1 MSFATVRQSK
11 SRQLKETIRPR
22 ESTNQPNQFFI
33 MSDFY
38 ETNLIAYENKL
49 DLLHD
54 KWNKKYYAYVEAF
67 KNRLREEK
75 DVIYNDWVDTLDE
88 LLELVNSHHKDGLK
102 VRIRRFITPEEDPNF
117 WYAEPQHQI

>member
-1 MSFATVRQSK
+1 
-11 SRQLKETIRPR
+11 
-22 ESTNQPNQFFI
+22 

-38 ETNLIAYENKL
+38 ETDSIAYENKL
-49 DLLHD
+49 DLLHSE
-54 KWNKKYYAYVEAF
+54 WNRKYYAYIEAF

-88 LLELVNSHHKDGLK
+88 LLELVSSHHKDGLK
-102 VRIRRFITPEEDPNF
+102 VRIRRFTNPEEDPDF

>member
-1 MSFATVRQSK
+1 
-11 SRQLKETIRPR
+11 
-22 ESTNQPNQFFI
+22 

-38 ETNLIAYENKL
+38 ETDSIAYENKL
-49 DLLHD
+49 DLLHSE
-54 KWNKKYYAYVEAF
+54 WNRKYYAYIEAF

>member
-1 MSFATVRQSK
+1 
-11 SRQLKETIRPR
+11 
-22 ESTNQPNQFFI
+22 

-38 ETNLIAYENKL
+38 ETNLIAYQNKL
-49 DLLHD
+49 DLLHSE
-54 KWNKKYYAYVEAF
+54 WNNKYYAYVEAF

-102 VRIRRFITPEEDPNF
+102 VRIRRFTTPKEDLNF
-117 WYAEPQHQI
+117 WYAYPQNQI